1 MQLLKERCFGA
12 LITDLSK
19 AFDCLK
25 NELLIAKLNAYGFT
39 LLALKLIHNY
49 LSNRKPGVQV
59 NDSYSFWQNMLF
71 GVGQG
76 SVLGPLLF
84 NIFLADFFFTLN
96 NTDFAKYADD
106 SMPYAV
112 CNNTDDLISS

>member
-1 MQLLKERCFGA
+1 
-12 LITDLSK
+12 
-19 AFDCLK
+19 
-25 NELLIAKLNAYGFT
+25 
-39 LLALKLIHNY
+39 
-49 LSNRKPGVQV
+49 
-59 NDSYSFWQNMLF
+59 MLF

-84 NIFLADFFFTLN
+84 NIFLADLFFTLN